1 MKRILCFGDSNTW
14 GYIPSS
20 DAERYPASIR
30 YPRVLAS
37 LLGNDYEVIEEGLPG
52 RTMCSDDLK
61 ELVGNRNGKLAF
73 GGIVYSSL
81 PLDYIL
87 IMLGSN
93 DLKYIY
99 KDTAKHCAE
108 SLENDYIYK
117 VEQKLAGKIKNSPK
131 IIIVAPSVVG
141 DGYEK
146 VSKDVVDESYYFN
159 EEYQKVAE
167 KHNCL
172 FVDNSG
178 LETGSD
184 FIHLTEKSHHLL
196 AEKIYK
202 VIKDYESSK

>member
-20 DAERYPASIR
+20 EGERYHRTIR
-30 YPRVLAS
+30 YPRVLGS
-37 LLGNDYEVIEEGLPG
+37 LLGNDYEIIEEGLPG

-61 ELVGNRNGKLAF
+61 ELVGNRNGRLAF
-73 GGIVYSSL
+73 GGILYSSL

-87 IMLGSN
+87 IILGSN
-93 DLKYIY
+93 DLKYIN

-108 SLENDYIYK
+108 SLEKDYIYI
-117 VEQKLAGKIKNSPK
+117 VEQKLGGKIKNTPK

-146 VSKDVVDESYYFN
+146 VSKDVIDESKYFN

-172 FVDNSG
+172 FVDNNG

-184 FIHLTEKSHHLL
+184 YIHLTEKSHLLL

>member
-14 GYIPSS
+14 GYVPSS
-20 DAERYPASIR
+20 DAERYPVSIR

-73 GGIVYSSL
+73 GGILYSSL

-99 KDTAKHCAE
+99 KDTAKRCAE
-108 SLENDYIYK
+108 SLEKDYIYK
-117 VEQKLAGKIKNSPK
+117 VEQKLVGKIKNSPK

-146 VSKDVVDESYYFN
+146 VSKDVINESKYFN

-172 FVDNSG
+172 FVDNNG

-184 FIHLTEKSHHLL
+184 YIHLTEKSHLLL
-196 AEKIYK
+196 AKKIYK
-202 VIKDYESSK
+202 AIKDYESSK

>member
-20 DAERYPASIR
+20 DAERYPPTIR
-30 YPRVLAS
+30 YPRVLQT
-37 LLGNDYEVIEEGLPG
+37 LLGDEYEVIEEGLPG
-52 RTMCSDDLK
+52 RTMMTDDLK
-61 ELVGNRNGKLAF
+61 EMVGNRNGSLEF
-73 GGIVYSSL
+73 GMVVYSTL

-99 KDTAKHCAE
+99 PDTARKCAE
-108 SLENDYIYK
+108 SLEKDYIYK
-117 VEQKLAGKIKNSPK
+117 VEQKLAGKIKNAPK

-141 DGYEK
+141 DGYQK
-146 VSKDVVDESYYFN
+146 VSKEVIKESKYFN
-159 EEYQKVAE
+159 KEYQKIAL
-167 KHNCL
+167 KHGCL
-172 FVDNSG
+172 FVDNIG

-184 FIHLTEKSHHLL
+184 FIHLTEKSHLLL

-202 VIKDYESSK
+202 AIKDYES